1 MFLNNKDQDEMFFS
15 ESDIIHLMNNY
26 DLDECVQKLQEMS
39 QDMEI
44 ARF

>member
-15 ESDIIHLMNNY
+15 ESDIIHLMNNF
-26 DLDECVQKLQEMS
+26 DLDGCVQKLQEMS
-39 QDMEI
+39 NEMDI